1 MKDSTIFTFDHDK
14 RQMHKA
20 IGVTPQYMEDLHEK
34 CNEAL
39 KNFVFDKD
47 KQIRE
52 DMSPSGLVEIC
63 LKEFSYSEVVL
74 MASFFLKDQLDVIL
88 NAMNGIPDD
97 LVEALQKLA
106 DEQKD

>member
-1 MKDSTIFTFDHDK
+1 MNETIFTFDHGQRK
-14 RQMHKA
+14 MHKA
-20 IGVTPQYMEDLHEK
+20 LGITEQYMEDLHEK

-39 KNFVFDKD
+39 RNFVFDKD

-74 MASFFLKDQLDVIL
+74 MASFFLKDQLDNIL
-88 NAMNGIPDD
+88 NAMNDLPDD
-97 LVEALQKLA
+97 LVEILQKLA
-106 DEQKD
+106 NEQKD

>member
-1 MKDSTIFTFDHDK
+1 MNETIFTFDHGQ
-14 RQMHKA
+14 RRMHKA
-20 IGVTPQYMEDLHEK
+20 LGITEQYMEDLHEK

-39 KNFVFDKD
+39 RNFVFDKD

-74 MASFFLKDQLDVIL
+74 MASFFLKDQLDNIL
-88 NAMNGIPDD
+88 NAMNDLPDD
-97 LVEALQKLA
+97 LVEILQKLA
-106 DEQKD
+106 NEQKD

>member
-1 MKDSTIFTFDHDK
+1 MNETIFTFDHDK

-39 KNFVFDKD
+39 RNFVFDKD

-74 MASFFLKDQLDVIL
+74 MASFFLKDNLDRIL
-88 NAMNGIPDD
+88 EAMNDLPDD
-97 LVEALQKLA
+97 LVEILQKLA
-106 DEQKD
+106 NEQKD